1 MMTLRLSSV
10 LQAAI
15 VLTLGLGA
23 AARAEDYSLTT
34 FAGATTVITGAD
46 GTPGSF
52 NGLYGIAI
60 DAQKNLY
67 VTDTLNNTIRK
78 ITPARV
84 VSTLAGAVGQ
94 AGSTNGAGSAA
105 RFNFPV
111 GIGVDGAGNV
121 YVSEVTNSVI
131 RRITPAGDVTTFA
144 GAVLQFGAVDGA
156 ATTARFTLP
165 RGLAVDGAGNVYVAD
180 GGNHTIRKITPDGT
194 VSTLAGAAGQPGTAN
209 GTGSAARFN
218 GPFGVA
224 VDGAGNVFVAD
235 SESHTIRRVT
245 SGGVVTTVAGQA
257 GVSGSTDGG
266 IAVARFNQPRGV
278 AVDGAGNLFVTDY
291 GNSTI
296 RHVAT
301 NGTVTTIA
309 GAPGIQGDADSVGS
323 TARLYSPTGIVADGT
338 TIYIADTMNN
348 TVRRGQPASAAAL
361 PTINVQPLEQE
372 VAVGQSVTLSVVASG
387 TGLTYQWL
395 RNTVVIAGA
404 TAASYT
410 LSSPQVSDSGSYSAR
425 ISGVGG
431 AVTSAT
437 GNVSVVPVDAGPI
450 AIAARP
456 LSLSVAAGERASFSV
471 TAQGPGLTYQWLRD
485 GATLTGATTPSYTI
499 AAAQAGDAGTY
510 SVRITSGTTSV
521 TPTAKLLVGGS
532 SGTGATVRI
541 TTQPSAGAVI
551 VGRGITMTVVAT
563 GTSLTYQWFKDGAAI
578 SGANAATYSI
588 GSVQTAN
595 AGTYFVRVS
604 SGSISADSNPTRLT
618 VVTDELP
625 PPPPPPPSGARLSNL
640 SVRTSLPANE
650 RLIVGMT
657 VSGGAGNVLVRAV
670 GPTLGAF
677 GVGSAMADPRLELY
691 SGQTRVF
698 ENDNWSADL
707 AATFGTVGAFG
718 LTSGSRDAAFVR
730 SVDGGVTAQAL
741 GPAAGIVLVEAYA
754 LGTGGNGKLVN
765 LSARNQVGT
774 GENILIAG
782 FTVTGPG
789 QKRLLIRAV
798 GPGLGVFGLTGFL
811 VDPRLEV
818 YSGATRIA
826 ENDNWSGDLAAAASS
841 VGAFPL
847 PAGSRDA
854 ALITTLTEGSYTVQV
869 SGVANG
875 TGEALVEVYELP

>member
-450 AIAARP
+450 AITARP

-718 LTSGSRDAAFVR
+718 LTAGSRDAAFVR

>member
-301 NGTVTTIA
+301 NDTVKTIA
-309 GAPGIQGDADSVGS
+309 GTPGIQGDADSVGS

-338 TIYIADTMNN
+338 TVYIADTMNN

-450 AIAARP
+450 AITARP

-471 TAQGPGLTYQWLRD
+471 TAQGSGLTYQWLRD

>member
-450 AIAARP
+450 AITARP

-578 SGANAATYSI
+578 SGANAASYAI

-718 LTSGSRDAAFVR
+718 LTAGSRDAAFVR

>member
-450 AIAARP
+450 AITARP

>member
-278 AVDGAGNLFVTDY
+278 AVDGVGNLFVTDY

-450 AIAARP
+450 AITARP